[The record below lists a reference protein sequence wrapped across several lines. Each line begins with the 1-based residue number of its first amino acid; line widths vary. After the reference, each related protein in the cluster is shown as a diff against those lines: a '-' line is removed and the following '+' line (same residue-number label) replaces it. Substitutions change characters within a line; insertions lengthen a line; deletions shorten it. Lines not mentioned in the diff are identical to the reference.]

1 MKPFKKVRS
10 DTVKSPS
17 KFRSPRTAFAGV
29 LSVFGNSCNV
39 VDRARLVRT
48 LLTAANAGSA

>member
-39 VDRARLVRT
+39 VDSARLVRT
-48 LLTAANAGSA
+48 LLTAEYAGSA